1 MNKKITEIY
10 NAMIQRTKF
19 TDEISRE
26 MEKKLKELLK
36 KEESQMEPLEYEQ
49 YRNKLFQAASIAEE
63 AGFIKGFRYAVLL
76 MAECF
81 VTDDMAVKQ

>member
-19 TDEISRE
+19 TDEI
-26 MEKKLKELLK
+26 KELLK

-49 YRNKLFQAASIAEE
+49 YRNKLFEAASIAEE
-63 AGFIKGFRYAVLL
+63 AGFVKGFRYAVLL

-81 VTDDMAVKQ
+81 VPDDMAVKQ

>member
-26 MEKKLKELLK
+26 MEKELKELLK
-36 KEESQMEPLEYEQ
+36 KRKARWNRWNMS
-49 YRNKLFQAASIAEE
+49 NTGTS
-63 AGFIKGFRYAVLL
+63 
-76 MAECF
+76 CF
-81 VTDDMAVKQ
+81 K

>member
-19 TDEISRE
+19 TDEISRDL
-26 MEKKLKELLK
+26 EKKIKGMLKE
-36 KEESQMEPLEYEQ
+36 EEGQMETLEYEQ
-49 YRNKLFQAASIAEE
+49 YSNKLFEAASIAEE

-81 VTDDMAVKQ
+81 EQDDEAVKP